1 MVVNSFTCSYVQT
14 NRLISTLNTT
24 QSYNLPI
31 RSEDRTTVD
40 MIARSL
46 QDALND
52 SVSDQRQDNR
62 SVLPK
67 DLETSTKFVEIV
79 AK

>member
-1 MVVNSFTCSYVQT
+1 
-14 NRLISTLNTT
+14 
-24 QSYNLPI
+24 
-31 RSEDRTTVD
+31 

-52 SVSDQRQDNR
+52 SVSDQKQDDR